1 LRPIF
6 QLLAGRVSLMHR
18 WIPIVGVGLLAS
30 CPAPTASAPTI
41 DVVFAVESDLGQP
54 LQQVHVSVDGQSLG
68 ETDSNGLA
76 RASVDGNPGKRFRVE
91 HDCPKGH
98 VAPSEP
104 KFLRLRSFSRVGES
118 HSRKLKITLRCKPE
132 MRLAVFII
140 RAKNGAG
147 LPVLL
152 NGQSVARTNP
162 SGVAQFSASAPPD
175 TDFVIEFDTASRSQL
190 SPQRPTHL
198 RTLPD
203 ADEIFVINQSFDLR
217 KPPRRRGRQRTRI
230 TKIE

>member
-1 LRPIF
+1 
-6 QLLAGRVSLMHR
+6 MHR
-18 WIPIVGVGLLAS
+18 WILIVGAGVSAS
-30 CPAPTASAPTI
+30 CQAPTASAPTV
-41 DVVFAVESDLGQP
+41 DVVFAVESDLGRP
-54 LQQVHVSVDGQSLG
+54 LRQVRVSVDGQAAG

-76 RASVDGNPGKRFRVE
+76 RASVDGKPGKRFRVE

-104 KFLRLRSFSRVGES
+104 KFLRLRTFGRVGES
-118 HSRKLKITLRCKPE
+118 HSGALKITLRCKPE
-132 MRLAVFII
+132 KRLAVFII
-140 RAKNGAG
+140 RAKNGPG

-152 NGQSVARTNP
+152 NGQSVAQTNP
-162 SGVAQFSASAPPD
+162 SGVAQFSALARPG
-175 TDFVIEFDTASRSQL
+175 TDFIVELDTASRSQL
-190 SPQRPTHL
+190 SPQRPKHL

-217 KPPRRRGRQRTRI
+217 KSPRRGGRQRTRI